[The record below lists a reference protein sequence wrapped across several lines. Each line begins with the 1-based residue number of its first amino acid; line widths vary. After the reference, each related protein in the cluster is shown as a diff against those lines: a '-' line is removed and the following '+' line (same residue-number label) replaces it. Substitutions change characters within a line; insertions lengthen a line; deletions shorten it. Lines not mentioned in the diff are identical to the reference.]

1 MEQKKLQ
8 PEYKLHKRL
17 IHQMSDA
24 CKDFGLIEQGDRIL
38 IGLSGGKDSLTLLD
52 LLGERMKHS
61 NHFFEIEALHVR
73 MSNIHYASD
82 ISYLQA
88 QAAKWDIPFHLIE
101 TGFEADHNPKRTP
114 CFLCSW
120 NRRKVLFGQAQA
132 LDCNKIALGHHKDDI
147 LRTAL
152 MNMTFNGS
160 FSTMPVRISMQKF
173 RMTIVRPLAYC
184 LEEDLR
190 EWVKLQ
196 KYQPV
201 NKACPF
207 DGASNRTNIQQVTAE
222 LEKLSP
228 DYRHHLWHALLKAGA
243 LTEE

>member
-24 CKDFGLIEQGDRIL
+24 CKDFGLIKQGDRIL
-38 IGLSGGKDSLTLLD
+38 IGLSGGKDSLALLD

-73 MSNIHYASD
+73 MSNIHYSSD

-88 QAAKWDIPFHLIE
+88 QADKWDIPFHLIE
-101 TGFEADHNPKRTP
+101 TGFEADRNPKRTP

-132 LDCNKIALGHHKDDI
+132 LGCNKIALGHHKDDI

-173 RMTIVRPLAYC
+173 HMTIIRPLAYC

-190 EWVKLQ
+190 EWAKLQ

-207 DGASNRTNIQQVTAE
+207 DGASNRTNIQQATAE